1 MPARRDPPAPARIGR
16 PPKPEAERRGRTI
29 GVRLSPADHEAIA
42 TRAKR
47 AKLTAA
53 EYMRRR
59 ALRAPLPVVVPEVNR
74 AAWVELGRLAGNLN
88 QLVRRLNLGQV
99 AAVQPADVAT
109 VARVEVQ
116 VQALRRALVGQ
127 PNPDLS
133 PADMTGPAS
142 EARS

>member
-1 MPARRDPPAPARIGR
+1 MARAAR
-16 PPKPEAERRGRTI
+16 A
-29 GVRLSPADHEAIA
+29 H
-42 TRAKR
+42 
-47 AKLTAA
+47 LTPA

-74 AAWVELGRLAGNLN
+74 AAWVELGKLAGNLN

-116 VQALRRALVGQ
+116 VQALRRALVGH
-127 PNPDLS
+127 PDP
-133 PADMTGPAS
+133 PAPPAA
-142 EARS
+142 EAP